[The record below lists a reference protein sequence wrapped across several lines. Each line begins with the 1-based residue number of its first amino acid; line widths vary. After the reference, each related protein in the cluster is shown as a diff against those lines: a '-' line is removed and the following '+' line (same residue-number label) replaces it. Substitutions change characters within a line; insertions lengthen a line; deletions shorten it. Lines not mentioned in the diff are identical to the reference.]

1 MFKEMNKY
9 FSGEYMKYWYV
20 AFVVVVAVMLFSF
33 YNSKSVYQF
42 QLTTFDRQGN
52 VIESKVIHEREF
64 GMTENERLDYIV
76 PIKETKTVVPLKKF

>member
-20 AFVVVVAVMLFSF
+20 AFVVVLSVMIFNF

-42 QLTTFDRQGN
+42 ELTIFDNNAN
-52 VIESKVIHEREF
+52 VIEQKVIHGRDLGIIE
-64 GMTENERLDYIV
+64 TIKTPKAV
-76 PIKETKTVVPLKKF
+76 KPIKKF